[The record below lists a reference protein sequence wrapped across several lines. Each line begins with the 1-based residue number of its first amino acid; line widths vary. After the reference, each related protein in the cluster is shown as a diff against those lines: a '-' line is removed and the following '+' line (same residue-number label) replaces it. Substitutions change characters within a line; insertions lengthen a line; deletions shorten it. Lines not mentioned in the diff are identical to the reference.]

1 MIKLGPGNDAAAEEA
16 LAAWPDGLQ
25 IGGGITID
33 NAISWLD
40 KGASKVME
48 DYREIDRYSLWWED
62 SQETQW

>member
-1 MIKLGPGNDAAAEEA
+1 MIKLGPDNDAAAEEA
-16 LAAWPDGLQ
+16 LVAWPDGLQ

-48 DYREIDRYSLWWED
+48 DYREIDRYSLW
-62 SQETQW
+62 

>member
-16 LAAWPDGLQ
+16 LEAWPDGLQ

>member
-16 LAAWPDGLQ
+16 LEAWPDGLQ

-62 SQETQW
+62 SHEIQW

>member
-16 LAAWPDGLQ
+16 LEAWPDGLQ

-48 DYREIDRYSLWWED
+48 DYHEIDRYSL
-62 SQETQW
+62 

>member
-48 DYREIDRYSLWWED
+48 DYREIDRYSMWWED

>member
-16 LAAWPDGLQ
+16 LEAWPDGLQ

-62 SQETQW
+62 SHETQW

>member
-48 DYREIDRYSLWWED
+48 DYREIDSYSLWWED

>member
-16 LAAWPDGLQ
+16 LEAWPDGLQ

-48 DYREIDRYSLWWED
+48 DYREIDRYSMWCED
-62 SQETQW
+62 SHETQW

>member
-16 LAAWPDGLQ
+16 LEAWPDGLQ

-48 DYREIDRYSLWWED
+48 DYHEIDSFSLWWED
-62 SQETQW
+62 SHETQW

>member
-16 LAAWPDGLQ
+16 LEAWPDGLQ

-48 DYREIDRYSLWWED
+48 DYRKIDRYSLW
-62 SQETQW
+62 